1 MLLDKPMNELEQRIM
16 SDIIRRIRQN
26 GEITRAADW
35 QISRL
40 YQLGVSY
47 DEIDAAIAQALGLSD
62 KELEALY
69 SGIIS
74 KGYARDKGLYDKTG
88 VPFIPFEENEELR
101 QLISSVAEQTGKTL
115 KNITGSLGFAVNTP
129 GGISFLPIAK
139 YYQRTLDDAMLDIA
153 SGAFDYNTVLKRV
166 VSEMTN
172 SGLRTVDYASGHS
185 NRVEV
190 AARRALQTGI
200 GQLADKVNND
210 NAKALDTDYFEV
222 TVSRCARP
230 AHAVWQGRVYS
241 SKDLV
246 SVCGYGRVDGLCGA
260 NCYHDKHPFIPG
272 ISQRAY
278 TDEELDEIIRQ
289 ENTPRKWNGKQYTAY
304 EATQRQRR
312 LETTMRAQRQKIKL
326 LEEGGADEDTLTEA
340 RARYRTTSAEYSR
353 FSNACGIPQQRE
365 RVTVDGLGSIGQ
377 GKYTGGSGKESPV
390 KVPPVGSKVTNKVT
404 AAERRELLSRDK
416 VDIADNAKST
426 KVNESK
432 AILDTSSSFAPAKT
446 IEEAEKFALENG
458 VRHVDYSDLPL
469 ETANLLN
476 EAAMTLPEDIR
487 PAYIGSGKSVQ
498 KVTGKKFSRKEKDYY
513 GVHMDVLQMHFGEYP
528 NIEYD
533 FEGGNVVGIST
544 AYKTPEKIHKS
555 KVEGNK
561 AYAEKHDGHTQFFNE
576 DGRSTA
582 FHEMGHIYA
591 DKKGIPEGFAEDAE
605 RWLKESKCDM
615 LKSTDEAWAEAWG
628 AYHTKNPD
636 LPDYIAEYVEKATNM
651 PVNKQSIDNSVKS
664 GIIKSRSIASRNLPN
679 GLRTAPSHIL
689 TETEIESLK
698 KDIASIEADESVFK
712 FNKGHRT
719 GYDDVL
725 DEIRVKGDILPD
737 FSSKHP
743 RDRMSSRAALAHEY
757 YGHRANR
764 GTNVPN
770 GAWNDEFRASYMAA
784 KNCPN
789 LSDEERADLI
799 LDALER
805 AKESGVTIK
814 NNDFIRRILYG
825 Y

>member
-47 DEIDAAIAQALGLSD
+47 DEIDAAIVQALGLSD

-69 SGIIS
+69 SGVIS

-129 GGISFLPIAK
+129 GGIRFLPIAK

-260 NCYHDKHPFIPG
+260 NCHHDKHPFIPG

-289 ENTPRKWNGKQYTAY
+289 ENTPREWNGKQYTAY

-326 LEEGGADEDTLTEA
+326 LEVGGADEDTLTEA

-365 RVTVDGLGSIGQ
+365 RVTVDGLG
-377 GKYTGGSGKESPV
+377 
-390 KVPPVGSKVTNKVT
+390 
-404 AAERRELLSRDK
+404 
-416 VDIADNAKST
+416 
-426 KVNESK
+426 
-432 AILDTSSSFAPAKT
+432 AI
-446 IEEAEKFALENG
+446 
-458 VRHVDYSDLPL
+458 
-469 ETANLLN
+469 
-476 EAAMTLPEDIR
+476 
-487 PAYIGSGKSVQ
+487 
-498 KVTGKKFSRKEKDYY
+498 
-513 GVHMDVLQMHFGEYP
+513 
-528 NIEYD
+528 
-533 FEGGNVVGIST
+533 
-544 AYKTPEKIHKS
+544 
-555 KVEGNK
+555 GNK
-561 AYAEKHDGHTQFFNE
+561 P
-576 DGRSTA
+576 
-582 FHEMGHIYA
+582 I
-591 DKKGIPEGFAEDAE
+591 DKSGESGII
-605 RWLKESKCDM
+605 R
-615 LKSTDEAWAEAWG
+615 
-628 AYHTKNPD
+628 
-636 LPDYIAEYVEKATNM
+636 EKATR
-651 PVNKQSIDNSVKS
+651 PITAITDQSIKSVPVVEVPGYSYEESMIIQQQHKELLDFSRGNNNNGECSFTFREGFSDRKRFIGTDDSVDFGSDGLNGSNIFVMHNHPRNSSYSDRDVRFLLDNENIRALSIVKNNGHVEVLVKNQDFSIKKAKTELGRFFKKYVINNTDEEIDKAINAFIKS
-664 GIIKSRSIASRNLPN
+664 GKG
-679 GLRTAPSHIL
+679 GLTWI
-689 TETEIESLK
+689 TK
-698 KDIASIEADESVFK
+698 
-712 FNKGHRT
+712 
-719 GYDDVL
+719 
-725 DEIRVKGDILPD
+725 
-737 FSSKHP
+737 
-743 RDRMSSRAALAHEY
+743 
-757 YGHRANR
+757 
-764 GTNVPN
+764 
-770 GAWNDEFRASYMAA
+770 
-784 KNCPN
+784 
-789 LSDEERADLI
+789 
-799 LDALER
+799 
-805 AKESGVTIK
+805 
-814 NNDFIRRILYG
+814 
-825 Y
+825 

>member
-69 SGIIS
+69 SGVIS

-200 GQLADKVNND
+200 GQLTDKVNND
-210 NAKALDTDYFEV
+210 NAEELGTDWFEV

-230 AHAVWQGRVYS
+230 THAVWQGRVFRS
-241 SKDLV
+241 ADLV
-246 SVCGYGRVDGLCGA
+246 RVCGLGRVDGLCGA

-272 ISQRAY
+272 ISERAY

-289 ENTPRKWNGKQYTAY
+289 ENTPREWNGKQYTAY

-326 LEEGGADEDTLTEA
+326 LEEGGADEDTLIEA

-365 RVTVDGLGSIGQ
+365 RVTVDGLG
-377 GKYTGGSGKESPV
+377 
-390 KVPPVGSKVTNKVT
+390 
-404 AAERRELLSRDK
+404 
-416 VDIADNAKST
+416 
-426 KVNESK
+426 
-432 AILDTSSSFAPAKT
+432 AI
-446 IEEAEKFALENG
+446 
-458 VRHVDYSDLPL
+458 
-469 ETANLLN
+469 
-476 EAAMTLPEDIR
+476 
-487 PAYIGSGKSVQ
+487 
-498 KVTGKKFSRKEKDYY
+498 
-513 GVHMDVLQMHFGEYP
+513 
-528 NIEYD
+528 
-533 FEGGNVVGIST
+533 
-544 AYKTPEKIHKS
+544 
-555 KVEGNK
+555 GNK
-561 AYAEKHDGHTQFFNE
+561 P
-576 DGRSTA
+576 
-582 FHEMGHIYA
+582 I
-591 DKKGIPEGFAEDAE
+591 DKSG
-605 RWLKESKCDM
+605 
-615 LKSTDEAWAEAWG
+615 
-628 AYHTKNPD
+628 
-636 LPDYIAEYVEKATNM
+636 
-651 PVNKQSIDNSVKS
+651 KS
-664 GIIKSRSIASRNLPN
+664 GIIKSGAISGGLKPDSERASEHAERYYESVRHMTTDVKTIAANT
-679 GLRTAPSHIL
+679 GFA
-689 TETEIESLK
+689 ED
-698 KDIASIEADESVFK
+698 DIASIKDFVFMQK
-712 FNKGHRT
+712 HELGNGEPEYF
-719 GYDDVL
+719 
-725 DEIRVKGDILPD
+725 LPD
-737 FSSKHP
+737 YAMAQSWQRLIEGKNIQPHDITLLNHEKMEQELMKQGLSQGEAH
-743 RDRMSSRAALAHEY
+743 ALTEKKY
-757 YGHRANR
+757 NY
-764 GTNVPN
+764 
-770 GAWNDEFRASYMAA
+770 
-784 KNCPN
+784 
-789 LSDEERADLI
+789 
-799 LDALER
+799 
-805 AKESGVTIK
+805 AKESKDYYAEIEKHK
-814 NNDFIRRILYG
+814 NKR
-825 Y
+825 

>member
-1 MLLDKPMNELEQRIM
+1 MFTSAELERFSMLLDKPMNELEQRIM

-69 SGIIS
+69 SGVIS

-166 VSEMTN
+166 ISELTN
-172 SGLRTVDYASGHS
+172 SGLRTVDYATGHS

-200 GQLADKVNND
+200 GQLTDKVNND
-210 NAKALDTDYFEV
+210 NAEELGTDWFEV

-230 AHAVWQGRVYS
+230 THAVWQGRVFRS
-241 SKDLV
+241 ADLV
-246 SVCGYGRVDGLCGA
+246 RVCGLGRVDGLCGA

-289 ENTPRKWNGKQYTAY
+289 ENTPREWNGKQYTAY

-365 RVTVDGLGSIGQ
+365 RVTVDGLG
-377 GKYTGGSGKESPV
+377 
-390 KVPPVGSKVTNKVT
+390 
-404 AAERRELLSRDK
+404 
-416 VDIADNAKST
+416 
-426 KVNESK
+426 
-432 AILDTSSSFAPAKT
+432 AI
-446 IEEAEKFALENG
+446 
-458 VRHVDYSDLPL
+458 
-469 ETANLLN
+469 
-476 EAAMTLPEDIR
+476 
-487 PAYIGSGKSVQ
+487 
-498 KVTGKKFSRKEKDYY
+498 
-513 GVHMDVLQMHFGEYP
+513 
-528 NIEYD
+528 
-533 FEGGNVVGIST
+533 
-544 AYKTPEKIHKS
+544 
-555 KVEGNK
+555 GNK
-561 AYAEKHDGHTQFFNE
+561 P
-576 DGRSTA
+576 
-582 FHEMGHIYA
+582 I
-591 DKKGIPEGFAEDAE
+591 DKSG
-605 RWLKESKCDM
+605 
-615 LKSTDEAWAEAWG
+615 
-628 AYHTKNPD
+628 N
-636 LPDYIAEYVEKATNM
+636 
-651 PVNKQSIDNSVKS
+651 S
-664 GIIKSRSIASRNLPN
+664 GIIREGSNQKPITEITDSAIERVPNVKISGYTDEQCAEIQKQHKELLEYSRKNNENKEVAFVFDNLLSDRKEFIGKDDILDFGGYLYGKDLFVMHNHPRNSSYSVTDLIFFKENSNVKTLTIVKNN
-679 GLRTAPSHIL
+679 GRAEIL
-689 TETEIESLK
+689 TKNENYDSER
-698 KDIASIEADESVFK
+698 FK
-712 FNKGHRT
+712 LE
-719 GYDDVL
+719 YDRL
-725 DEIRVKGDILPD
+725 YRKIVK
-737 FSSKHP
+737 
-743 RDRMSSRAALAHEY
+743 
-757 YGHRANR
+757 
-764 GTNVPN
+764 
-770 GAWNDEFRASYMAA
+770 NDT
-784 KNCPN
+784 
-789 LSDEERADLI
+789 DEEKNIFVRAL
-799 LDALER
+799 LN
-805 AKESGVTIK
+805 KNKSGVIWSERK
-814 NNDFIRRILYG
+814 QNDIS
-825 Y
+825 

>member
-69 SGIIS
+69 SGVIS

-88 VPFIPFEENEELR
+88 VPFIPFEENEEIR

-230 AHAVWQGRVYS
+230 SHAVWQGRVYS

-260 NCYHDKHPFIPG
+260 NCHHDKHPFIPG

-289 ENTPRKWNGKQYTAY
+289 ENTPREWNGKQYTAY

-365 RVTVDGLGSIGQ
+365 RVTVDGLGAIG
-377 GKYTGGSGKESPV
+377 
-390 KVPPVGSKVTNKVT
+390 
-404 AAERRELLSRDK
+404 
-416 VDIADNAKST
+416 NAKKPLT
-426 KVNESK
+426 
-432 AILDTSSSFAPAKT
+432 
-446 IEEAEKFALENG
+446 NG
-458 VRHVDYSDLPL
+458 
-469 ETANLLN
+469 N
-476 EAAMTLPEDIR
+476 
-487 PAYIGSGKSVQ
+487 
-498 KVTGKKFSRKEKDYY
+498 
-513 GVHMDVLQMHFGEYP
+513 
-528 NIEYD
+528 
-533 FEGGNVVGIST
+533 
-544 AYKTPEKIHKS
+544 
-555 KVEGNK
+555 
-561 AYAEKHDGHTQFFNE
+561 
-576 DGRSTA
+576 
-582 FHEMGHIYA
+582 
-591 DKKGIPEGFAEDAE
+591 
-605 RWLKESKCDM
+605 
-615 LKSTDEAWAEAWG
+615 
-628 AYHTKNPD
+628 
-636 LPDYIAEYVEKATNM
+636 
-651 PVNKQSIDNSVKS
+651 KS
-664 GIIKSRSIASRNLPN
+664 GIIKIERERSISNDMKTDLQMH
-679 GLRTAPSHIL
+679 TAAGNRRSPLYVL
-689 TETEIESLK
+689 TDSEIDYVKSEIK
-698 KDIASIEADESVFK
+698 AIGADEKQFVFNSEITRGTCFLPSDGK
-712 FNKGHRT
+712 VHIKGN
-719 GYDDVL
+719 VF
-725 DEIRVKGDILPD
+725 PD
-737 FSSKHP
+737 LNSDHP
-743 RDRMSSRAALAHEY
+743 RDRMSVRAVLAHEY
-757 YGHRANR
+757 YGHRPYCTQYLKEDNDTSPDALNR
-764 GTNVPN
+764 IMSR
-770 GAWNDEFRASYMAA
+770 AWADEFRASYMAA
-784 KNCPN
+784 KNAPN
-789 LSDEERADLI
+789 LTDEDRMLLIRDSITRAEE
-799 LDALER
+799 A
-805 AKESGVTIK
+805 GVTIK
-814 NNDFIRRILYG
+814 YNSFIRRVLYG
-825 Y
+825 

>member
-1 MLLDKPMNELEQRIM
+1 MLLDNPMNELEQRIM

-69 SGIIS
+69 SGVIS

-139 YYQRTLDDAMLDIA
+139 YYQRTLDSAMLDIA

-230 AHAVWQGRVYS
+230 THAVWQGRVYS

-289 ENTPRKWNGKQYTAY
+289 ENTPREWNGKQYTAY

-365 RVTVDGLGSIGQ
+365 RVTVDGLGAIGN
-377 GKYTGGSGKESPV
+377 GKWHRDL
-390 KVPPVGSKVTNKVT
+390 TNKDFNDIIDLKGKLPDSEVRKWYREHDKNIPNLIDKSLPIEQQARQACELRNRYRT
-404 AAERRELLSRDK
+404 QARDLMDNQELRKQLDITDPNKSFEELLIDK
-416 VDIADNAKST
+416 MERKGLNR
-426 KVNESK
+426 NQ
-432 AILDTSSSFAPAKT
+432 AI
-446 IEEAEKFALENG
+446 
-458 VRHVDYSDLPL
+458 
-469 ETANLLN
+469 
-476 EAAMTLPEDIR
+476 EDILNTATKTR
-487 PAYIGSGKSVQ
+487 KS
-498 KVTGKKFSRKEKDYY
+498 
-513 GVHMDVLQMHFGEYP
+513 
-528 NIEYD
+528 I
-533 FEGGNVVGIST
+533 
-544 AYKTPEKIHKS
+544 
-555 KVEGNK
+555 
-561 AYAEKHDGHTQFFNE
+561 
-576 DGRSTA
+576 
-582 FHEMGHIYA
+582 
-591 DKKGIPEGFAEDAE
+591 DKKYGLED
-605 RWLKESKCDM
+605 
-615 LKSTDEAWAEAWG
+615 
-628 AYHTKNPD
+628 
-636 LPDYIAEYVEKATNM
+636 
-651 PVNKQSIDNSVKS
+651 
-664 GIIKSRSIASRNLPN
+664 
-679 GLRTAPSHIL
+679 
-689 TETEIESLK
+689 
-698 KDIASIEADESVFK
+698 
-712 FNKGHRT
+712 
-719 GYDDVL
+719 
-725 DEIRVKGDILPD
+725 
-737 FSSKHP
+737 
-743 RDRMSSRAALAHEY
+743 
-757 YGHRANR
+757 
-764 GTNVPN
+764 
-770 GAWNDEFRASYMAA
+770 
-784 KNCPN
+784 
-789 LSDEERADLI
+789 
-799 LDALER
+799 
-805 AKESGVTIK
+805 
-814 NNDFIRRILYG
+814 
-825 Y
+825 

>member
-40 YQLGVSY
+40 YQLGMSY

-69 SGIIS
+69 SGVIS

-289 ENTPRKWNGKQYTAY
+289 ENTPREWNGKQYTAY

-326 LEEGGADEDTLTEA
+326 LEEGGADEDTLIEA

-353 FSNACGIPQQRE
+353 FSTAMGIPQQRE
-365 RVTVDGLGSIGQ
+365 RVTVDGLGAIGNKPIDKSGESGIMSLGSDNMAEFNKLGRINTQ
-377 GKYTGGSGKESPV
+377 PLEKEFGKLKTDEIVVTDERLEHIRNRHPEDFELFEQYGTSTVETPDLIIKDEKSENTVFMV
-390 KVPPVGSKVTNKVT
+390 KRLDTTNLNV
-404 AAERRELLSRDK
+404 
-416 VDIADNAKST
+416 VAKL
-426 KVNESK
+426 
-432 AILDTSSSFAPAKT
+432 ILDTD
-446 IEEAEKFALENG
+446 NN
-458 VRHVDYSDLPL
+458 DY
-469 ETANLLN
+469 
-476 EAAMTLPEDIR
+476 
-487 PAYIGSGKSVQ
+487 K
-498 KVTGKKFSRKEKDYY
+498 
-513 GVHMDVLQMHFGEYP
+513 
-528 NIEYD
+528 
-533 FEGGNVVGIST
+533 
-544 AYKTPEKIHKS
+544 
-555 KVEGNK
+555 
-561 AYAEKHDGHTQFFNE
+561 
-576 DGRSTA
+576 
-582 FHEMGHIYA
+582 
-591 DKKGIPEGFAEDAE
+591 
-605 RWLKESKCDM
+605 
-615 LKSTDEAWAEAWG
+615 
-628 AYHTKNPD
+628 
-636 LPDYIAEYVEKATNM
+636 
-651 PVNKQSIDNSVKS
+651 NSVMTFYRIRDK
-664 GIIKSRSIASRNLPN
+664 N
-679 GLRTAPSHIL
+679 
-689 TETEIESLK
+689 LK
-698 KDIASIEADESVFK
+698 KIENR
-712 FNKGHRT
+712 NKT
-719 GYDDVL
+719 
-725 DEIRVKGDILPD
+725 
-737 FSSKHP
+737 
-743 RDRMSSRAALAHEY
+743 
-757 YGHRANR
+757 
-764 GTNVPN
+764 
-770 GAWNDEFRASYMAA
+770 
-784 KNCPN
+784 
-789 LSDEERADLI
+789 
-799 LDALER
+799 
-805 AKESGVTIK
+805 
-814 NNDFIRRILYG
+814 LYKRE
-825 Y
+825 